1 MEKRKIGIVVR
12 LKATPEQIKEFNKN
26 FGCVRKVYNLTL
38 AEYNKLYEEDNS
50 LKPTYTFL
58 NSLMMEYKKSIPYLD
73 AMESTSLQ
81 QSIKDLSCAFDNF
94 FKNPAHNPPKFHRK
108 KDRKFSFR
116 QTIPAN
122 KKVIKENKLYL
133 RRYGEIRFQTSPEYR
148 ELLNRPDLK
157 VNNITISYDGLDYY
171 AIINIDDDYPE
182 HFELTGKKIG
192 CDINSNRNGWLV
204 TSDGDKEFFNVN
216 HENKMIK
223 HLNQFI
229 DKCRKKPSRKKR
241 ALQERLQKH
250 YNKRTNKLND
260 YIEKLSYDL
269 VKKYDVIVFEKN
281 YSDIKILIGGEQ
293 NMIFPLSEFINKLKK
308 KFEWYKPDAEGVV
321 FVDAKNTSKKCHH
334 CGHIN
339 KDLKVKTRNW
349 TCPKC
354 GKKLDRDIN
363 AAINI
368 LNRWSPGD

>member
-1 MEKRKIGIVVR
+1 
-12 LKATPEQIKEFNKN
+12 
-26 FGCVRKVYNLTL
+26 
-38 AEYNKLYEEDNS
+38 
-50 LKPTYTFL
+50 
-58 NSLMMEYKKSIPYLD
+58 
-73 AMESTSLQ
+73 
-81 QSIKDLSCAFDNF
+81 
-94 FKNPAHNPPKFHRK
+94 
-108 KDRKFSFR
+108 
-116 QTIPAN
+116 
-122 KKVIKENKLYL
+122 
-133 RRYGEIRFQTSPEYR
+133 
-148 ELLNRPDLK
+148 
-157 VNNITISYDGLDYY
+157 
-171 AIINIDDDYPE
+171 
-182 HFELTGKKIG
+182 
-192 CDINSNRNGWLV
+192 
-204 TSDGDKEFFNVN
+204 
-216 HENKMIK
+216 MIK

-321 FVDAKNTSKKCHH
+321 FVDA
-334 CGHIN
+334 N

>member
-12 LKATPEQIKEFNKN
+12 LKATPEQIKEFHKN

-50 LKPTYTFL
+50 IKPTYTFL

-81 QSIKDLSCAFDNF
+81 QSIKDLSCAFDNY

-133 RRYGEIRFQTSPEYR
+133 RRYGAIRFQTSPEYR

-241 ALQERLQKH
+241 ALQQRLQKH

-260 YIEKLSYDL
+260 YIEKLTYDL

-354 GKKLDRDIN
+354 GKKLDRDLN